1 MITRKFNPTSVS
13 TAERTQSDHL
23 GRRLPLAGTDYQA
36 LAAPF
41 NGGCVS

>member
-1 MITRKFNPTSVS
+1 MITHNFNQTSVS

-23 GRRLPLAGTDYQA
+23 GRTLPLVGAYYPA

-41 NGGCVS
+41 DGGCVS